1 MEKNVIFFSNTLH
14 YGYLVLL
21 IHKVHSS
28 GNTNACSSSPSFFSL
43 LEILVCSSVF
53 HLCILDAAY
62 NHVSLQCLLV
72 TNLFFPQL
80 MKCITLQCF
89 TSHTERTTSATFKN
103 PISPLQ
109 ALLSC
114 NLLQVFET
122 QYRSDEVR
130 KATLK
135 PSSMGCVYTYF

>member
-43 LEILVCSSVF
+43 LEILQSALLSFTFAFQMLHIIMSVF
-53 HLCILDAAY
+53 NA
-62 NHVSLQCLLV
+62 
-72 TNLFFPQL
+72 QL

-89 TSHTERTTSATFKN
+89 TSHTERTTFATFKN

-135 PSSMGCVYTYF
+135 PSSMGCVYIFF